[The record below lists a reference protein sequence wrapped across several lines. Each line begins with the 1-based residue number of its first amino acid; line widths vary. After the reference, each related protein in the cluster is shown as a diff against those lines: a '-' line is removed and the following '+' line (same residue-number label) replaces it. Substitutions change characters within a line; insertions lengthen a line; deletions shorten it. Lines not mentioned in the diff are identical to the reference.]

1 MNQPLFIQNLY
12 LYPIKSLGGISVQE
26 AQVEEKGFKYD
37 RRWMLVDQS
46 GEFLTQRQHP
56 QLALLQVA
64 LGKSKLTVFSK
75 VDPSH
80 KISFDLEMNSGKEM
94 QVSVWGDKVA
104 ALQVASEVSAWFSD
118 FLGMVVDLVLMPESS
133 HRKMDSSFAVQAE
146 SVSFAD
152 GMPYVIIGQAS
163 LDELNGRLAF
173 PVGMDRFRPNL
184 VFSGGEAYAE
194 DQFKQL
200 QIGEVEFQVV
210 KPCARCVMITVDQE
224 KGTKGKEPLATL
236 ATYRTV
242 NNKVYFGQNAVALG
256 KGIVRVGDPIQPL
269 KPSS

>member
-1 MNQPLFIQNLY
+1 MNQPLFVQNLY
-12 LYPIKSLGGISVQE
+12 LYPIKSLGGIAVQE
-26 AQVEEKGFKYD
+26 ALVEERGFKYD
-37 RRWMLVDQS
+37 RRWMLVDPS

-56 QLALLQVA
+56 KLALLQVA
-64 LGKSKLTVFSK
+64 LGKSELTVFSK
-75 VDPSH
+75 VDSSR
-80 KISFDLEMNSGKEM
+80 KITFDLEMNSGKEM
-94 QVSVWGDKVA
+94 QVKVWGDEVA
-104 ALQVASEVSAWFSD
+104 ALQVAPTVSAWFSD
-118 FLGMVVDLVLMPESS
+118 FLGMDVELVVMPESS
-133 HRKMDSSFAVQAE
+133 HRKLDPRYAVQEE

-163 LDELNGRLAF
+163 LDELNGRLAD

-184 VFSGGEAYAE
+184 VFSGGDAYAE

-236 ATYRTV
+236 ATYRSQGA
-242 NNKVYFGQNAVALG
+242 KVYFGQNAVSLTQ
-256 KGIVRVGDPIQPL
+256 GIVRVGDPIQQL
-269 KPSS
+269 

>member
-12 LYPIKSLGGISVQE
+12 LYPIKSLGGIVVQE
-26 AQVEEKGFKYD
+26 ALVEERGFRYD
-37 RRWMLVDQS
+37 RRWMLVDPS

-56 QLALLQVA
+56 KLALLQVA
-64 LGKSKLTVFSK
+64 LGKSELTVFSK
-75 VDPSH
+75 VDSFR
-80 KISFDLEMNSGKEM
+80 KITFDLEMNSGKEM
-94 QVSVWGDKVA
+94 QVKVWGDEVA
-104 ALQVASEVSAWFSD
+104 ALQVAPAVSAWFSD
-118 FLGMVVDLVLMPESS
+118 FLGMDVELVVMPESS
-133 HRKMDSSFAVQAE
+133 HRKLDPRYAVQEE

-163 LDELNGRLAF
+163 LDELNGRLAD

-184 VFSGGEAYAE
+184 VFSGGDAYAE

-236 ATYRTV
+236 ATYRSQGA
-242 NNKVYFGQNAVALG
+242 KVYFGQNAVSLTQ
-256 KGIVRVGDPIQPL
+256 GIVRVGDPIQQL
-269 KPSS
+269 

>member
-1 MNQPLFIQNLY
+1 M
-12 LYPIKSLGGISVQE
+12 QE
-26 AQVEEKGFKYD
+26 AEVEERGFKYD
-37 RRWMLVDQS
+37 RRWMLVDPS

-64 LGKSKLTVFSK
+64 LGTSELTVFSK
-75 VDPSH
+75 VDPSRE
-80 KISFDLEMNSGKEM
+80 ISFDLEMNSGKEM
-94 QVSVWGDKVA
+94 QVKVWGDEVA
-104 ALQVASEVSAWFSD
+104 ALQVAPAVSAWFSD
-118 FLGMVVDLVLMPESS
+118 FLGMDVELVVMPESS
-133 HRKMDSSFAVQAE
+133 HRKLNPRYAVQEE

-163 LDELNGRLAF
+163 LDELNGRLAD

-184 VFSGGEAYAE
+184 VFSGGDAYAE

-200 QIGEVEFQVV
+200 RIGEVDFQVV

-236 ATYRTV
+236 ATYRSQGS
-242 NNKVYFGQNAVALG
+242 KVYFGQNAVALTQ
-256 KGIVRVGDPIQPL
+256 GIVRVGDELIEMY
-269 KPSS
+269 

>member
-46 GEFLTQRQHP
+46 GKFLTQRQHP

-64 LGKSKLTVFSK
+64 LGKSELTVFSK

-94 QVSVWGDKVA
+94 QVSVWGDRVA
-104 ALQVASEVSAWFSD
+104 ALQVDSEVSAWFSD

-133 HRKMDSSFAVQAE
+133 HRKMDPRYAVQAE

>member
-1 MNQPLFIQNLY
+1 MNQPLFVQNLY
-12 LYPIKSLGGISVQE
+12 LYPIKSLGGIAVQE
-26 AQVEEKGFKYD
+26 AQVEERGFKYD

-64 LGKSKLTVFSK
+64 LGESELFVFSK
-75 VDPSH
+75 VDPSRE
-80 KISFDLEMNSGKEM
+80 ISFDLEMNSGKEL
-94 QVSVWGDKVA
+94 QVTVWGDVVT
-104 ALQVASEVSAWFSD
+104 ALQVAPEVSVWFSD
-118 FLGMVVDLVLMPESS
+118 FLGMNVDLVLMPESS
-133 HRKMDSSFAVQAE
+133 HRKMDPRYALQEE

-152 GMPYVIIGQAS
+152 GMPYVMIGQAS
-163 LDELNGRLAF
+163 LDELNGRLAD

-200 QIGEVEFQVV
+200 RIGEVEFQVV

-236 ATYRTV
+236 ATYRSQGS
-242 NNKVYFGQNAVALG
+242 KVYFGQNAVALAPG
-256 KGIVRVGDPIQPL
+256 MVRVGDLIQQG
-269 KPSS
+269 

>member
-1 MNQPLFIQNLY
+1 MNQPLFVQNLY

-26 AQVEEKGFKYD
+26 AQVEERGFKYD

-46 GEFLTQRQHP
+46 GGFLTQRQHP

-64 LGKSKLTVFSK
+64 LGESDLSVFSK
-75 VDPSH
+75 ADPSR
-80 KISFDLEMNSGKEM
+80 KISFDLEMNSSKEM
-94 QVSVWGDKVA
+94 QVSVWGDVVT
-104 ALQVASEVSAWFSD
+104 ALQVAPEVSAWFSD
-118 FLGMVVDLVLMPESS
+118 FLGMNVELVLMPESS
-133 HRKMDSSFAVQAE
+133 HRKLDPRYAVQEE

-152 GMPYVIIGQAS
+152 GMPYVMIGQAS
-163 LDELNGRLAF
+163 LDELNGRLAD

-184 VFSGGEAYAE
+184 VFSGGEAFTE

-236 ATYRTV
+236 ATYRSQGA
-242 NNKVYFGQNAVALG
+242 KVYFGQNAVALTQ
-256 KGIVRVGDPIQPL
+256 GIVRVGDPIQQL
-269 KPSS
+269 

>member
-1 MNQPLFIQNLY
+1 MNQRIFVQNLY
-12 LYPIKSLGGISVQE
+12 LYPIKSLGGIAVQE
-26 AQVEEKGFKYD
+26 ALVEERGFQYD

-64 LGKSKLTVFSK
+64 LGESELSVFSK
-75 VDPSH
+75 VDPSQQ
-80 KISFDLEMNSGKEM
+80 ISFDLEMNSGKEM
-94 QVSVWGDKVA
+94 QVKVWGDAVA
-104 ALQVASEVSAWFSD
+104 ALQVAPKVSAWFAD
-118 FLGMVVDLVLMPESS
+118 FLGMDVELVVMPESS
-133 HRKMDSSFAVQAE
+133 HRKLDHRYAVRSE

-152 GMPYVIIGQAS
+152 GMPYLIIGQAS
-163 LDELNGRLAF
+163 LDELNGRLAD

-184 VFSGGEAYAE
+184 VFSGGEPYAE

-200 QIGEVEFQVV
+200 QIGELEFQVV

-236 ATYRTV
+236 ATYRSQGS
-242 NNKVYFGQNAVALG
+242 NVYFGQNAVALTQ
-256 KGIVRVGDPIQPL
+256 GIVRVGDPIQTL
-269 KPSS
+269 

>member
-1 MNQPLFIQNLY
+1 
-12 LYPIKSLGGISVQE
+12 
-26 AQVEEKGFKYD
+26 
-37 RRWMLVDQS
+37 MLVDQS
-46 GEFLTQRQHP
+46 GDFLTQRQYP

-64 LGKSKLTVFSK
+64 LSETQLEVFSK
-75 VDPSH
+75 GDPSQR
-80 KISFDLEMNSGKEM
+80 IAFDLGLFSDQEL
-94 QVSVWGDKVA
+94 QVSIWGD
-104 ALQVASEVSAWFSD
+104 QVLARVVSAEVSRWFSD
-118 FLGMVVDLVLMPESS
+118 FLGMNVDLVLMPESS
-133 HRKMDSSFAVQAE
+133 HRKMDPRYAVQEE

-152 GMPYVIIGQAS
+152 GMPYVMIGQAS
-163 LDELNGRLAF
+163 LDDLNGRLSD

-236 ATYRTV
+236 ATYRSQGS
-242 NNKVYFGQNAVALG
+242 KVYFGQNAVALAP
-256 KGIVRVGDPIQPL
+256 GIVRVGDPIQQL
-269 KPSS
+269 

>member
-1 MNQPLFIQNLY
+1 MNKPLFVQNLY

-26 AQVEEKGFKYD
+26 AQVEERGFKYD

-56 QLALLQVA
+56 QLALLQVV
-64 LGKSKLTVFSK
+64 LGETGMVVFSK
-75 VDPSH
+75 VDPSR
-80 KISFDLEMNSGKEM
+80 KISFDLKMNSGKEM
-94 QVSVWGDKVA
+94 QVSVWGDVVT
-104 ALQVASEVSAWFSD
+104 ALQVSPEVSAWFSD
-118 FLGMVVDLVLMPESS
+118 FLGMDVNLVRMPESS
-133 HRKMDSSFAVQAE
+133 HRKLDPRYAVQEE

-152 GMPYVIIGQAS
+152 GMPYVMIGQAS
-163 LDELNGRLAF
+163 LDELNGRLAD

-200 QIGEVEFQVV
+200 QIGEVGFQVV

-236 ATYRTV
+236 ATYRSQGA
-242 NNKVYFGQNAVALG
+242 KVYFGQNAVALTQ
-256 KGIVRVGDPIQPL
+256 GIVRVGDPIQQL
-269 KPSS
+269 

>member
-1 MNQPLFIQNLY
+1 MNQPLFVQNLY

-26 AQVEEKGFKYD
+26 AEVEERGFKYD
-37 RRWMLVDQS
+37 RRWMLVDPS

-56 QLALLQVA
+56 KLALLQVA
-64 LGKSKLTVFSK
+64 LGKSELTVFSK
-75 VDPSH
+75 VDSSR
-80 KISFDLEMNSGKEM
+80 KITFDLEMNSGKEM
-94 QVSVWGDKVA
+94 QVKVWGDEVA
-104 ALQVASEVSAWFSD
+104 ALQVAPTVSAWFSD
-118 FLGMVVDLVLMPESS
+118 FLGMDVELVVMPESS
-133 HRKMDSSFAVQAE
+133 HRKLDPRYAVQEE

-163 LDELNGRLAF
+163 LDELNGRLAD

-184 VFSGGEAYAE
+184 VFSGGDAYAE

-236 ATYRTV
+236 ATYRSQGA
-242 NNKVYFGQNAVALG
+242 KVYFGQNAVSLTQ
-256 KGIVRVGDPIQPL
+256 GIVRVGDPIQQL
-269 KPSS
+269 

>member
-26 AQVEEKGFKYD
+26 AQVEERGFKYD

-64 LGKSKLTVFSK
+64 LSESELSVFSK
-75 VDPSH
+75 VDPSR
-80 KISFDLEMNSGKEM
+80 KISFDLEMNSGKEL
-94 QVSVWGDKVA
+94 QVSVWGDVVT
-104 ALQVASEVSAWFSD
+104 ALQVAPAVSAWFSD
-118 FLGMVVDLVLMPESS
+118 FLGMNVELVLMPESS
-133 HRKMDSSFAVQAE
+133 HRKLDPRYAVQEE

-152 GMPYVIIGQAS
+152 GMPYVMIGQSS
-163 LDELNGRLAF
+163 LDELNGRLAD

-236 ATYRTV
+236 ATYRSQGS
-242 NNKVYFGQNAVALG
+242 KVYFGQNAVALAPG
-256 KGIVRVGDPIQPL
+256 MVRVGDLIQQG
-269 KPSS
+269 

>member
-1 MNQPLFIQNLY
+1 MSRTLVLQEIY
-12 LYPIKSLGGISVQE
+12 LYPIKSLGGITVQE
-26 AQVEEKGFKYD
+26 AQVEERGFKYD

-64 LGKSKLTVFSK
+64 LSESQLEVFSK
-75 VDPSH
+75 GDPSQR
-80 KISFDLEMNSGKEM
+80 IAFDLDLASNQELL
-94 QVSVWGDKVA
+94 VSIWGD
-104 ALQVASEVSAWFSD
+104 QVLARVVSAEVSRWFSD
-118 FLGMVVDLVLMPESS
+118 FLQMDLDLVVMPESS
-133 HRKMDSSFAVQAE
+133 HRKMDPRYAVQGE

-152 GMPYVIIGQAS
+152 GMPYVMIGQAS
-163 LDELNGRLAF
+163 LDELNQRLEV
-173 PVGMDRFRPNL
+173 PISMDRFRPNL

-210 KPCARCVMITVDQE
+210 KPCARCVLITVNQQTGE
-224 KGTKGKEPLATL
+224 KGKEPLATL

-242 NNKVYFGQNAVALG
+242 NNKIYFGQNAVALAP
-256 KGIVRVGDPIQPL
+256 GIVRVGDPIQQL
-269 KPSS
+269 

>member
-1 MNQPLFIQNLY
+1 MNQPLFVQNLY
-12 LYPIKSLGGISVQE
+12 LYPIKSLGGIAVQE
-26 AQVEEKGFKYD
+26 ALVEERGFKHD
-37 RRWMLVDQS
+37 RRWMLVDPS

-56 QLALLQVA
+56 KLALLQVA
-64 LGKSKLTVFSK
+64 LGKSELTVFSK
-75 VDPSH
+75 VDSSR
-80 KISFDLEMNSGKEM
+80 KINFDLEMNSGKEM
-94 QVSVWGDKVA
+94 QVKVWGDEVA
-104 ALQVASEVSAWFSD
+104 ALQVAPTVSAWFSD
-118 FLGMVVDLVLMPESS
+118 FLGMDVELVVMPESS
-133 HRKMDSSFAVQAE
+133 HRKLDPRYAVQEE

-163 LDELNGRLAF
+163 LDELNGRLAD

-184 VFSGGEAYAE
+184 VFSGGDAYAE

-236 ATYRTV
+236 ATYRSQGA
-242 NNKVYFGQNAVALG
+242 KVYFGQNAVSLTQ
-256 KGIVRVGDPIQPL
+256 GIVRVGDPIQPL
-269 KPSS
+269 